1 MCCTFLVPSSNFFF
15 ASSESWFQIIAPQKV
30 KLLFRTSLFGLGK
43 KPVYWMLS
51 KKRRFAKQ
59 ECRSRTVQKL
69 QLLSDL
75 AWDQAPYW
83 RGREGGR
90 GKKRGETAK
99 NRRAVLFP
107 LSRLP
112 FDSLSLADFFR
123 LFCPVLSLV
132 PGSLRS
138 ESGDNKNQLCGVSI
152 TCNWGPLLL

>member
-1 MCCTFLVPSSNFFF
+1 MSIKDGPKAAIALRSS
-15 ASSESWFQIIAPQKV
+15 
-30 KLLFRTSLFGLGK
+30 LG
-43 KPVYWMLS
+43 PGSV
-51 KKRRFAKQ
+51 
-59 ECRSRTVQKL
+59 
-69 QLLSDL
+69 L
-75 AWDQAPYW
+75 A
-83 RGREGGR
+83 GEGGGKR
-90 GKKRGETAK
+90 KKRGETAK